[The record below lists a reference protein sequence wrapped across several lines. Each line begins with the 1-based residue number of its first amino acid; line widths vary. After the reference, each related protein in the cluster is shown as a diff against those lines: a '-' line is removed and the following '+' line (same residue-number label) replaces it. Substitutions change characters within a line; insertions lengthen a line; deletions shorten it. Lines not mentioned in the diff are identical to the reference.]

1 MRRGG
6 LILLAGL
13 ALAFSASAARAADD
27 HVLGPFG
34 TQASPAPSA
43 TSGGVGASTLL
54 GILLLAGAGGYLFLK
69 GKKIQLPSRTV
80 KKLVIDETK
89 SLGSRQFL
97 VVASYEG
104 KKLLLGVCPGRIE
117 LLTPLDSPAAEKTP

>member
-1 MRRGG
+1 MRRWGH
-6 LILLAGL
+6 LLLAGL
-13 ALAFSASAARAADD
+13 ALALTASARADD
-27 HVLGPFG
+27 RALGPFG
-34 TQASPAPSA
+34 TQASPPAAAPS
-43 TSGGVGASTLL
+43 GGMGMTTLL
-54 GILLLAGAGGYLFLK
+54 GILLLAGAGGYLLLK
-69 GKKIQLPSRTV
+69 GRKLQLPSRTV

-117 LLTPLDSPAAEKTP
+117 LITPLDGPLTEKTP

>member
-1 MRRGG
+1 MRRRG
-6 LILLAGL
+6 LLLLAGL
-13 ALAFSASAARAADD
+13 ALALTASSARADD
-27 HVLGPFG
+27 KALGPFG

-43 TSGGVGASTLL
+43 PASGTGAATIL
-54 GILLLAGAGGYLFLK
+54 GILLLAGAGGYLLLK
-69 GKKIQLPSRTV
+69 GRKLQLPSRTV

-117 LLTPLDSPAAEKTP
+117 LITPLDSPPEQTP

>member
-6 LILLAGL
+6 FILLAGVAL
-13 ALAFSASAARAADD
+13 ALTASARADD
-27 HVLGPFG
+27 RALGPFG
-34 TQASPAPSA
+34 TQAAPAA
-43 TSGGVGASTLL
+43 AAAGGGMGVTTLL
-54 GILLLAGAGGYLFLK
+54 GILLLAGAGGYLLLK
-69 GKKIQLPSRTV
+69 GRKLQLPSRTV

-104 KKLLLGVCPGRIE
+104 RKLLLGVCPGRIE
-117 LLTPLDSPAAEKTP
+117 LITPLDGPGTEKAP

>member
-6 LILLAGL
+6 FILLAGVAL
-13 ALAFSASAARAADD
+13 ALTASARADD
-27 HVLGPFG
+27 RALGPFG
-34 TQASPAPSA
+34 TQAAPAA
-43 TSGGVGASTLL
+43 AAGGGMGVTTLL
-54 GILLLAGAGGYLFLK
+54 GILLLAGAGGYLLLK
-69 GKKIQLPSRTV
+69 GRKLQLPSRTV

-104 KKLLLGVCPGRIE
+104 RKLLLGVCPGRIE
-117 LLTPLDSPAAEKTP
+117 LLTPLDSPASEMTP

>member
-1 MRRGG
+1 MRRWGH
-6 LILLAGL
+6 ILLAGL
-13 ALAFSASAARAADD
+13 ALALTASARADD
-27 HVLGPFG
+27 KALGPFG
-34 TQASPAPSA
+34 TQASPAPA
-43 TSGGVGASTLL
+43 APTGGLGVTTLL
-54 GILLLAGAGGYLFLK
+54 GVLLLAGAGGYLLLK
-69 GKKIQLPSRTV
+69 GRKLQLPSRTV

-117 LLTPLDSPAAEKTP
+117 LLTPLDGPTPEKAP